1 MEKIIELEQDSDGVY
16 KPKNIVK
23 SEKREVYKPKRMQR
37 DPVTQLLDGFERGM
51 KLVDRAVRLIY
62 YESK

>member
-16 KPKNIVK
+16 KPKSIVK
-23 SEKREVYKPKRMQR
+23 SEKKVCELKRKPR
-37 DPVTQLLDGFERGM
+37 DPITQLLDGFERGM